1 MKHTNKKN
9 IKTNN
14 KLKKTKKNRNNKN
27 TKRGGAP
34 NNVIVNVK
42 SLNELLN
49 YLVEDS
55 TTKANA
61 ISEFTKYIKIHYI
74 NILRNEE
81 RTKRYDITVLCAVM
95 NIMFDYIDPVF
106 YKKENNEEINAN
118 RTDIK
123 CCNTEFNTGDNADN
137 YTIPEGG
144 KQLPFFMDDMYC
156 EDLLLFS
163 QKYDEFM
170 KSKTSRF
177 FYESNIANIAL
188 LFKCCYNRCFDDYIL
203 HNEKKHTKYNKKIQT
218 GFSLFK
224 KNKNKTKFTSG
235 LNTIKIKFDL
245 IKKELIIQLIKSY
258 ISCNYNDVCDLYIQY
273 LNFYKDTFSKILNN
287 QVDEIDSIIKTPE
300 EINDAIIIS
309 LKDSKINTYF
319 IFLSCNHVSEYKQSR
334 LYMTRF
340 IDSHI
345 GHIGVHNNY
354 ILNTMDTIAHDFYFH
369 GNLNRIQ
376 NTTPEANDNIN
387 KEFIINLFNMLN
399 TTNKH
404 NSYQLGMYIIQII
417 QNEKNKKD
425 PVIFNKNSFIDYF
438 NDYINQRWV
447 PSHYTKEIITNFIK
461 WFLGHTKFTFDYTKS
476 EDNYY
481 NKIEK
486 FNINSMNLSVVP
498 LPNIKSTN
506 LQTPQTNKVRFL
518 GNYVETNF

>member
-9 IKTNN
+9 IKTNK
-14 KLKKTKKNRNNKN
+14 KLKKTKKNRKNKN
-27 TKRGGAP
+27 TKRGGGS
-34 NNVIVNVK
+34 NNVVNVTVK
-42 SLNELLN
+42 PLNELLE
-49 YLVEDS
+49 YLVKDD
-55 TTKANA
+55 TTKENA
-61 ISEFTKYIKIHYI
+61 ISEFTKYITTHYT
-74 NILRNEE
+74 NSLLTTE
-81 RTKRYDITVLCAVM
+81 RKKRYDITVLCAVM
-95 NIMFDYIDPVF
+95 NIMFDYIDPVY

-123 CCNTEFNTGDNADN
+123 CCNTEFNTVDKKDN

-163 QKYDEFM
+163 KNYDEFM

-203 HNEKKHTKYNKKIQT
+203 HNEENH
-218 GFSLFK
+218 K
-224 KNKNKTKFTSG
+224 KNNNKTKKFLFKLNFLLKKQNKFKSG

-258 ISCNYNDVCDLYIQY
+258 ISCYYNDVCDLYIQY
-273 LNFYKDTFSKILNN
+273 LNFYKDTFSQILNN
-287 QVDEIDSIIKTPE
+287 KIDEIDTITKTPK
-300 EINDAIIIS
+300 EINDAIITS
-309 LKDSKINTYF
+309 LQDSKTSTYF
-319 IFLSCNHVSEYKQSR
+319 IFLSCNHISEYKQSR

-387 KEFIINLFNMLN
+387 KEFIIDLFNMLN

-417 QNEKNKKD
+417 QNEKHKKD
-425 PVIFNKNSFIDYF
+425 PVIFKKNSFIDYF
-438 NDYINQRWV
+438 NDYIHKKGV

-461 WFLGHTKFTFDYTKS
+461 WFLGRHTKFTFDYTKID
-476 EDNYY
+476 DNDY
-481 NKIEK
+481 NKIDK
-486 FNINSMNLSVVP
+486 FNVIPM
-498 LPNIKSTN
+498 K
-506 LQTPQTNKVRFL
+506 
-518 GNYVETNF
+518 